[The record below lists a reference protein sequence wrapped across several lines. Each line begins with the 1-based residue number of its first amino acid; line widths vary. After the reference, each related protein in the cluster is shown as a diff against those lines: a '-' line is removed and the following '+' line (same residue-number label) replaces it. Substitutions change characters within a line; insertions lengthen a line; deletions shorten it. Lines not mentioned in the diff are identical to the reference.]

1 MTESRAENP
10 FASNPRHWL
19 VWFTLLASALIFYPW
34 VASSNWTSSSDVHAL
49 FEVWSAFV
57 ALTAGLVIMIHYF
70 ANGSWLFL
78 IISLGFV
85 LQGGED
91 VVHAIFSFSRIWGEE
106 QQDIIKFVPGTY
118 AMGRFLLGAC
128 IFSGW
133 FMRGRYT
140 DAAKRGKISF
150 LVYASGITLSIFSTF
165 LIINFHF
172 PLPTFIKPGHIITR
186 PFDFLV
192 ALLYIPIIV
201 LYIKEF
207 GIKQH
212 HTRFV
217 FSIIC
222 SLIYGIAA
230 QIYMVRSQTLY
241 DAQFDMAHILKIFSY
256 LFPILGISFGTFR
269 MYKNEAENRKA
280 LALAMQKEKE
290 LTTAATA
297 AAEAEKEKAAELAV
311 AMHQVYASQ
320 RQLCVAYEQVASNEK
335 KLKVAN
341 QQLTIKEQALREAQK
356 GLEKK
361 YHLIVGTAT
370 EGIWTLGPDAM
381 TTYVNARMAEM
392 LGYSSEEMIGRP
404 VTAFMFEEDASDH
417 LRKIENRKR
426 GLAENYERRFRR
438 NDGQTVWT
446 TASATPLLDEEGQF
460 GGTFAMFTD
469 ITERKRAEEAL
480 RESEAKYRIVADNT
494 YDWEFWLT
502 PENEIVYISPSC
514 KRITGYA
521 PDQFIV
527 DPSLLK
533 RIVHPDDYSR
543 FADHYHEVKRLRSGL
558 LEYRIIRSDGVIRW
572 IEHAC
577 QPVFDDKENFLG
589 TRGSNRDITTR
600 KQAEEHLAERVM
612 LAELSADIGSAISR
626 QDDLHNMLQ
635 ECAEALVRHLEAA
648 LARIWVLNPVEN
660 VLELQ
665 ASAGMYSRIDGY
677 HARVPVGN
685 GNIGMIALNRKH
697 HVTNSV
703 VEDGF
708 DQDQEWARG
717 KELTAFAGHPL
728 TINDKLVGVM
738 ALFSRKPLAD
748 ATLNA
753 LAAVANGIALGI
765 ERKQTE
771 SALRESDDFIKNIL
785 ESVNEGFIVLDRSFN
800 ILLCNSAYQQLFN
813 VTTQSLAEKHCYEI
827 SRHFDR
833 PCYECGEDCAPY
845 KTFTT
850 GEPQTAR
857 HKRTVAGGKS
867 AILEVKS
874 YPMKNEA
881 GNVVSVIVILTDVTE
896 KNMLEKQLHQAQKME
911 AIGTLAGGVAHDFNN
926 ILMAIMGFSE
936 LARMDMH
943 ANDPHLQHIEHI
955 ISSAQRAANLTRGLL
970 AFSRKQIIEP
980 RPLNLN
986 DIVPNIEKL
995 LRRLIGEDI
1004 VFTTRLTSNT
1014 LIVMADPGQ
1023 IEQVLMNLA
1032 TNARD
1037 ALPKGGTLSI
1047 STDEVKLEGD
1057 FISTHELVQAERY
1070 ALLTVSDTGAG
1081 MDEQTR
1087 EKIFEPFFTTK
1098 GAGQGTGL
1106 GLSIVYGIIKQHN
1119 GYISCSSKLG
1129 CGTTFEIYLPI
1140 ITLQVNKGR
1149 SEAQRQAPGGTETIL
1164 VAEDDQNVRN
1174 LVIGYLR
1181 SSGYHVIGAADGQEA
1196 IDQFTKNEKEIDF
1209 LILDVIMPKKSG
1221 KEVYDF
1227 AKAIHPEIEA
1237 LFISGYTADDIN
1249 KKGLF
1254 EEGLHLISKP
1264 VTSFDLLSNIREILD
1279 KKREKNDQVTDQR

>member
-1 MTESRAENP
+1 MTESREGN
-10 FASNPRHWL
+10 FFDRKPRHWL
-19 VWFTLLASALIFYPW
+19 IWFTLLASTLIFYPW
-34 VASSNWTSSSDVHAL
+34 ALSSSWTSSSDVHAL
-49 FEVWSAFV
+49 FEFWSAFV

-91 VVHAIFSFSRIWGEE
+91 VVHAIFAFSRIWGKE
-106 QQDIIKFVPGTY
+106 QHDIIKFVPATY
-118 AMGRFLLGAC
+118 AMGRFVLGAC
-128 IFSGW
+128 ILTGW

-150 LVYASGITLSIFSTF
+150 LVYIAGIAFSIFSTF

-172 PLPTFIKPGHIITR
+172 PLPSFIRPGNIIIR

-192 ALLYIPIIV
+192 ALFYIPIIA

-230 QIYMVRSQTLY
+230 QIYMVRSRGLY
-241 DAQFDMAHILKIFSY
+241 DAQFDMAHIMKIFSY

-269 MYKNEAENRKA
+269 MYKKEAEHRKA
-280 LALAMQKEKE
+280 LALAMQKEKQ
-290 LTTAATA
+290 LSAAATA
-297 AAEAEKEKAAELAV
+297 AAEAEKEKAQELAV

-320 RQLCVAYEQVASNEK
+320 QQLSVAYEQVASNEK

-392 LGYSSEEMIGRP
+392 LGYRSEEMIGRP
-404 VTAFMFEEDASDH
+404 VTDFMFEEDAPDH
-417 LRKIENRKR
+417 WQKIENRKR

-438 NDGQTVWT
+438 NDGQAVWT
-446 TASATPLLDEEGQF
+446 TASATPLLDEKGQF

-480 RESEAKYRIVADNT
+480 RESEVKHRIVANNT
-494 YDWEFWLT
+494 YDWEFWLSQ
-502 PENEIVYISPSC
+502 EDELIYISPSC

-527 DPSLLK
+527 DPGLWE
-533 RIVHPDDYSR
+533 RIVHPDDRSH

-558 LEYRIIRSDGVIRW
+558 LEYRIVRSDGDIRW

-589 TRGSNRDITTR
+589 TRGSNRDITDR

-612 LAELSADIGSAISR
+612 LAELSADIGSAVSR
-626 QDDLHNMLQ
+626 QDNLHNMLQ
-635 ECAEALVRHLEAA
+635 ECSEALVRHLEAA
-648 LARIWVLNPVEN
+648 FARIWILNPVAN

-665 ASAGMYSRIDGY
+665 ASAGMYTRIDGS

-685 GNIGMIALNRKH
+685 GNIGMIALNRKP
-697 HVTNSV
+697 HVTNSI

-708 DQDQEWARG
+708 DQDQEWAIG

-771 SALRESDDFIKNIL
+771 NALRESDAFIKNIL

-800 ILLCNSAYQQLFN
+800 ILLCNSAYQQLFD

-827 SRHFDR
+827 SRHLDR

-845 KTFTT
+845 NTFMT
-850 GEPQTAR
+850 GEPQTAC

-896 KNMLEKQLHQAQKME
+896 KNMLEQQLHQSQKME

-936 LARMDMH
+936 LAKMDMPP
-943 ANDPHLQHIEHI
+943 NDPHLQHIEHI

-970 AFSRKQIIEP
+970 AFSRKQVIEP

-986 DIVPNIEKL
+986 DIVQNVEKL

-1004 VFTTRLTSNT
+1004 VFTTRLTSRT
-1014 LIVMADPGQ
+1014 LIAMADPGQ
-1023 IEQVLMNLA
+1023 IEQVLMNLS

-1037 ALPKGGTLSI
+1037 ALPGGGTITI
-1047 STDEVKLEGD
+1047 STEEVELDGD
-1057 FISTHELVQAERY
+1057 FVSAHELEQVGRY
-1070 ALLTVSDTGAG
+1070 ALLSVSDTGAG

-1098 GAGQGTGL
+1098 QVGKGTGL

-1119 GYISCSSKLG
+1119 GYISCSSTLG
-1129 CGTTFEIYLPI
+1129 SGTTFNIYLPI
-1140 ITLQVNKGR
+1140 ITLRANIGR
-1149 SEAQRQAPGGTETIL
+1149 SEVQRQALGGTETIL
-1164 VAEDDQNVRN
+1164 FAEDDQNVRN

-1181 SSGYHVIGAADGQEA
+1181 SSGYHVIDAADGQEA
-1196 IDQFTKNEKEIDF
+1196 IDQFAKHEKEID
-1209 LILDVIMPKKSG
+1209 LLLLDVIMPKKSG
-1221 KEVYDF
+1221 KAVYDF
-1227 AKAIHPEIEA
+1227 VKATHPEIKA
-1237 LFISGYTADDIN
+1237 LFMSGYAADDIN
-1249 KKGLF
+1249 KNGLF
-1254 EEGLHLISKP
+1254 EEGLHFVSKP
-1264 VTSFDLLSNIREILD
+1264 VTSFDLLSKIRGILD
-1279 KKREKNDQVTDQR
+1279 KKGEQNDQVTEQR